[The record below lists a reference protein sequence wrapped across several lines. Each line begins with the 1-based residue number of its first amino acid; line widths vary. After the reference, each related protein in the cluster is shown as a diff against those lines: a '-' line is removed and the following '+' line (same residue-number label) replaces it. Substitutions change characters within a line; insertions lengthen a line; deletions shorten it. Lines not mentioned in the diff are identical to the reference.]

1 VRRPLDVH
9 SAELASALA
18 PLYRPRDESVEQL
31 DLN

>member
-1 VRRPLDVH
+1 VH